1 MNFLNE
7 YLSKLFENYQ
17 KVIYKFDTTIENYK
31 YIPLVHVSDTDWSD
45 KMTNLLIKN
54 LLNYCYYEKE
64 LQSDNFTDITRLE
77 DYLAEATLER
87 LNERLNESSDG
98 LVGEL
103 LLDLMLR
110 EEYRNCNTLL
120 CRPLFQQ
127 KEKLKKEFT
136 GYDSL
141 LLIEE
146 NDKLSLLLGQAKAG
160 NYDYCKKGIKE
171 DLNTKY
177 GTTYFG
183 KTMCYIK
190 ERQTQIVD
198 NKKITEL
205 LTKINKICI
214 DLLRFPV
221 EKHNKICELIKEEN
235 VKLIFPCL
243 LFYNNPSIYA
253 QNMESLLNV
262 ELKKV
267 ISFFDELKFD
277 INLYEYEIHF
287 YIFPTINVS
296 NIRNS
301 LIDYKKDIFKYE

>member
-1 MNFLNE
+1 MSFLKT
-7 YLSKLFENYQ
+7 YLSDLFKNYQ
-17 KVIYKFDTTIENYK
+17 KVICKYDAQIENYK
-31 YIPLVHVSDTDWSD
+31 YIPLTHVKDIDWSD
-45 KMTNLLIKN
+45 KMSNLLIKN

-64 LQSDNFTDITRLE
+64 LKSENFTNITKLE

-87 LNERLNESSDG
+87 LNKRLNESSDG

-127 KEKLKKEFT
+127 KEKIKTELT

-141 LLIEE
+141 LFIEQ
-146 NDKLSLLLGQAKAG
+146 NGKLSLLFGQAKAG
-160 NYDYCKKGIKE
+160 NYYYCKKGIQE

-177 GTTYFG
+177 KKTYFG
-183 KTMCYIK
+183 KMMCYIK
-190 ERQTQIVD
+190 ERQTQIVN

-214 DLLRFPV
+214 DLLRFPT
-221 EKHNKICELIKEEN
+221 EKHNKICDLIKEEN
-235 VKLIFPCL
+235 VKLIIPCL
-243 LFYNNPSIYA
+243 LFYNNPSLYSQDI
-253 QNMESLLNV
+253 ECFLDT
-262 ELKKV
+262 ELKK
-267 ISFFDELKFD
+267 IIGFFDELDFN
-277 INLYEYEIHF
+277 IELYNYEIVF

-296 NIRNS
+296 EIRKS

>member
-1 MNFLNE
+1 MVFLKN
-7 YLSKLFENYQ
+7 YLSDLFQNYQ
-17 KVIYKFDTTIENYK
+17 KVIYKYDSQIRNYE
-31 YIPLVHVSDTDWSD
+31 YIPLTHVKSIDWSD

-64 LQSDNFTDITRLE
+64 LKSENFTNITRLE

-87 LNERLNESSDG
+87 LNKRLKESSDG

-127 KEKLKKEFT
+127 KEKIRTELT

-141 LLIEE
+141 LFIEQNE
-146 NDKLSLLLGQAKAG
+146 HLSLLLGQAKAG
-160 NYDYCKKGIKE
+160 GYYYCKKGIQD

-177 GTTYFG
+177 NKTYFG
-183 KTMCYIK
+183 KIMCYIK
-190 ERQTQIVD
+190 ERQTQIV
-198 NKKITEL
+198 NNQKIIAL

-214 DLLRFPV
+214 DLLRFPT
-221 EKHNKICELIKEEN
+221 EKHNKICDLIKEEN
-235 VKLIFPCL
+235 VKIIIPCL
-243 LFYNNPSIYA
+243 LFYNNPSLYS
-253 QNMESLLNV
+253 QDKEYFLNT

-267 ISFFDELKFD
+267 IKFFDDLAFNIELYD
-277 INLYEYEIHF
+277 YEIVF

-296 NIRNS
+296 EIRKS